1 MRAQPAPEP
10 GLDRGATLR
19 NLWGL
24 VRLSGPVGLRAVTL
38 SVVLAA
44 AAATIDAA
52 SLALLRKTL
61 DGNFDE
67 IDAAF
72 AFLLAAL
79 LGGVMRLIA
88 QRSTVT
94 AQYRVNRALALH
106 AFRALQTQDYA
117 EYLRRGASEGF
128 TTFERL
134 QLVANF
140 GVAPLIGGASALLSA
155 VVILAGI
162 ALLYPLAAAAMAL
175 ALGAVAA
182 ETVWRGRGGAPG
194 GLSGLARTRSAL
206 LFEAR
211 TAFRHIFLANGQERM
226 CEDFA
231 AAETR
236 FRSEHLRTTIASQ
249 SSRHTVEIAGL
260 LAALAVL
267 GAFSLRPFPG
277 TQVVPLIAVT
287 ALATLR
293 LLPQIAALR
302 SAARLIAMHADV
314 THDVRELLER
324 PLSLAAPGPPAPMM
338 LRKSIVLAD
347 IHLTRADRPVT
358 LAGLDLTIARG
369 ARIGIRGESGI
380 GKSSLLDVLCGAI
393 RPDRGE
399 VRIDGSPLDFAD
411 GRAWR
416 ERIGV
421 VSQNPVLL
429 GRTLREAVVFPE
441 HEAAVDAERFAMALA
456 AAGIDRMVAEFPHG
470 LETPV
475 GEASALLSGGQ
486 RQRIALAHALYRA
499 RDLLVLD
506 EATGQLDP
514 DSEAAIVAAVAALP
528 RDLTIV
534 AASHRPAIFA
544 CCDIVYQLEGGKL
557 VSER

>member
-24 VRLSGPVGLRAVTL
+24 VRLSGPVGLRAVAL

-52 SLALLRKTL
+52 SLALLRRTL
-61 DGNFDE
+61 DGKFDE
-67 IDAAF
+67 IDAAIVF
-72 AFLLAAL
+72 VLAAL
-79 LGGVMRLIA
+79 FGSVLRLIA
-88 QRSTVT
+88 QRATVT
-94 AQYRVNRALALH
+94 AQYRVNRALALR

-140 GVAPLIGGASALLSA
+140 GVAPLIGAASALLSA

-162 ALLYPLAAAAMAL
+162 ALIYPLAAAAMVLAL
-175 ALGAVAA
+175 AAIAA
-182 ETVWRGRGGAPG
+182 ETAWRSRTGGAG
-194 GLSGLARTRSAL
+194 GLSQLARTRSTL

-231 AAETR
+231 AAETG
-236 FRSEHLRTTIASQ
+236 FRGEHLRTTIASQ
-249 SSRHTVEIAGL
+249 SSRHMVEIAGL
-260 LAALAVL
+260 LSALAVL

-277 TQVVPLIAVT
+277 AQVVPLIAVT

-314 THDVRELLER
+314 SHDVLELLER
-324 PLSLAAPGPPAPMM
+324 PLRYAAPVSPEPVV
-338 LRKSIVLAD
+338 LRDSIVLTE
-347 IHLTRADRPVT
+347 IHLSRADRPVT
-358 LAGLDLTIARG
+358 LAGLELTIARG
-369 ARIGIRGESGI
+369 SRIGIRGESGI
-380 GKSSLLDVLCGAI
+380 GKSSLLDVLCGAV

-399 VRIDGSPLDFAD
+399 VRIDGAPLDFAD

-429 GRTLREAVVFPE
+429 GQTLREAVIFPE
-441 HEAAVDAERFAMALA
+441 RVEEVDSERFAMALA
-456 AAGIDRMVAEFPHG
+456 AAGIDRMVAEFPSG
-470 LETPV
+470 LDTAV
-475 GEASALLSGGQ
+475 GEASTLLSGGQ

-544 CCDIVYQLEGGKL
+544 CCDVVYQLREGKL
-557 VSER
+557 VR